1 MFSSLSR
8 SVGYFGVNLFH
19 DVIEV
24 QYRLKHSGFPDLVVD
39 GNCGQK
45 TVAAIRE
52 FQRRFMSLPDGLVEV
67 NGATI
72 RRLQSTAISQGNSR
86 PDAPAPQ
93 ASNAPVSGG
102 VRRNVNELSVSPQA
116 EALLKNYEN
125 LRLKPYFDGT
135 GQEISEYIKGATIGY
150 GHLINGKGDFENY
163 KNGINEMK
171 SNELYRRDIY
181 DIEIKT
187 KKLIKN
193 PLTQN
198 EYDAV
203 MIFVFNIGYG
213 SVEKDKGFITSEV
226 LKILNGESQVDIDE
240 AWLRWK
246 YANGHITKGVI
257 NRRKSELNVF
267 HNGVYAR

>member
-24 QYRLKHSGFPDLVVD
+24 QYRLKNSGFPDLVVD

-72 RRLQSTAISQGNSR
+72 RRLQSTAISQGNAR
-86 PDAPAPQ
+86 PDAPVPQ

-116 EALLKNYEN
+116 EALLKNYES
-125 LRLKPYFDGT
+125 LRLNIYSDKT
-135 GQEISEYIKGATIGY
+135 KQEITQYEKGATIGY
-150 GHLINGKGDFENY
+150 GHLICSQQEFEIY
-163 KNGINEMK
+163 RNGISEMKANEMYHADASRFEK
-171 SNELYRRDIY
+171 DV
-181 DIEIKT
+181 
-187 KKLIKN
+187 KKLITAEI
-193 PLTQN
+193 TQN

-203 MIFVFNIGYG
+203 LILAFNIGSG
-213 SVEKDKGFITSEV
+213 DPEKNPDWHHLLF
-226 LKILNGESQVDIDE
+226 LK
-240 AWLRWK
+240 
-246 YANGHITKGVI
+246 
-257 NRRKSELNVF
+257 
-267 HNGVYAR
+267 